1 MNTRHAVTTTEL
13 GEITLVAEGD
23 ALIGLYFPHHW
34 YKPSQT
40 AFGDR
45 VRLSTHPLLS
55 EAAAQLDEY
64 LSGDRRTF
72 DLRTATRGDAI
83 QERVWELLKE
93 IPFGQT
99 TTYEALADALGDRTL
114 AQSVGEA
121 VGRNPLCVI
130 IPCHRVVGKDG
141 RLTGYAGGLPRKRFL
156 LGLEEPALVRAG
168 RLF

>member
-23 ALIGLYFPHHW
+23 ALIGLYFPRHW
-34 YKPSQT
+34 YKPSQA
-40 AFGDR
+40 AFGER
-45 VRLSTHPLLS
+45 VQLSTDPLLS

-64 LSGDRRTF
+64 LNGDRRTF
-72 DLRTATRGDAI
+72 DLRSATRGDAF
-83 QERVWELLKE
+83 QERVWELLKG
-93 IPFGQT
+93 IPFGET
-99 TTYEALADALGDRTL
+99 TTYGALADALGDKTL

-121 VGRNPLCVI
+121 AGRNPLCVI

-156 LGLEEPALVRAG
+156 LGLEEPAPAKAG
-168 RLF
+168 QLF